1 MRHSQLI
8 SNEPALVSEVP
19 AVAAMPE
26 LSKLMTLRN
35 ALVALKGP
43 LANTPGSRQLTEQ
56 LLQNN
61 DFYERVLGKL
71 TPDNSI

>member
-1 MRHSQLI
+1 MSHSQLI
-8 SNEPALVSEVP
+8 SNEPALVSAVP
-19 AVAAMPE
+19 VVATMPE

-43 LANTPGSRQLTEQ
+43 LANTPGSRHLTEQ

>member
-1 MRHSQLI
+1 MSHSLLA
-8 SNEPALVSEVP
+8 SNESARVPTVP

-26 LSKLMTLRN
+26 LSKLMDLRN
-35 ALVALKGP
+35 TLVALKGP

-71 TPDNSI
+71 TPDSSL